1 MKRLLVIL
9 IFTLSL
15 FCEVTAASFEEAMSF
30 TLKMEGST
38 IDKTNGKI
46 HSKYGITKET
56 LNKFNKKYKTN
67 LQLTTLSK
75 TNASNVAKKLLWDI
89 YKLDNVHNNI
99 VGIAMFDLLFNSNP
113 DNASIIIQKT
123 VNQIKG
129 KNYVNVDGNVGNKT
143 ISAIN
148 EIDPELFVKT
158 LCKNRLTYMKKIKT
172 WSKYG
177 KGWTKRVNS
186 IIALI

>member
-75 TNASNVAKKLLWDI
+75 TNASKVAKKLLWDI
-89 YKLDNVHNNI
+89 YKLDNIHNNI

-123 VNQIKG
+123 VNEIKG
-129 KNYVNVDGNVGNKT
+129 KNYVKVDGNVGNKT
-143 ISAIN
+143 ISTIN

-158 LCKNRLTYMKKIKT
+158 LCKNRLAYMKKIKT

-186 IIALI
+186 ITALI

>member
-75 TNASNVAKKLLWDI
+75 TNASKVAKKLLWDI

-113 DNASIIIQKT
+113 S
-123 VNQIKG
+123 
-129 KNYVNVDGNVGNKT
+129 
-143 ISAIN
+143 
-148 EIDPELFVKT
+148 T
-158 LCKNRLTYMKKIKT
+158 LT
-172 WSKYG
+172 
-177 KGWTKRVNS
+177 
-186 IIALI
+186 